1 MMEKMKK
8 KNTASTSPPGGPGPV
23 FRPWGSYE
31 VLAAGE
37 GYQVKRIIVK
47 PRQRLSLQY
56 HNHRSEH
63 WVVVIG
69 PATVTIDDREEVFTT
84 GQYVYIPRTARHRL
98 ANATDEPITVIE
110 VQQGDYLGEDD
121 IVRLADDYQR
131 S

>member
-1 MMEKMKK
+1 
-8 KNTASTSPPGGPGPV
+8 
-23 FRPWGSYE
+23 
-31 VLAAGE
+31 
-37 GYQVKRIIVK
+37 
-47 PRQRLSLQY
+47 
-56 HNHRSEH
+56 
-63 WVVVIG
+63 
-69 PATVTIDDREEVFTT
+69 VFTT